1 VDRETEERSRFDD
14 QIITT
19 GERLNQVA
27 KQHQHLASF
36 PIGQPDPIPKRRAT
50 VKTIH
55 LARCTLVRARAGIEV
70 TTSVRIARSVPLVEQ
85 TGVMSNT
92 HTCETNLRGRW
103 RKDRKLKL
111 KRRTT
116 KTKTTTPGNRYQAM
130 LPGPLKSA
138 TGSTPKLVKRVII

>member
-1 VDRETEERSRFDD
+1 MTLLP
-14 QIITT
+14 I
-19 GERLNQVA
+19 
-27 KQHQHLASF
+27 F
-36 PIGQPDPIPKRRAT
+36 PTKRAT
-50 VKTIH
+50 LKTIH

-70 TTSVRIARSVPLVEQ
+70 ITRRSVHIARSVTLVEQ
-85 TGVMSNT
+85 TGVLSNT

-116 KTKTTTPGNRYQAM
+116 KTTTPGNRHQAT

-138 TGSTPKLVKRVII
+138 TGSTPKLVKRFIV